1 MRKTLAFLAFVPM
14 LVPVARAQRL
24 PELATPENY
33 KLTIDVNLEKE
44 NFTGDETIAIR
55 VLKPTST
62 IVLNAAEITFAETTI
77 SAGGKTQTA
86 KVTPDED
93 KQMATL
99 AFEQPLPACP
109 ATLHIR
115 YTGILNDQL
124 RGLYLSKAGNRKYA
138 VSQLENTD
146 ARRMYPSFD
155 EPIYKATFDLTA
167 IIDKG
172 D

>member
-1 MRKTLAFLAFVPM
+1 MRKTLPFVAFILA

-24 PELATPENY
+24 PELATPDNY
-33 KLTIDVNLEKE
+33 RLTIDVNLDKE
-44 NFTGDETIAIR
+44 NFTGDETIAIH

-99 AFEQPLPACP
+99 AFEQPLVAGT

-115 YTGILNDQL
+115 
-124 RGLYLSKAGNRKYA
+124 
-138 VSQLENTD
+138 
-146 ARRMYPSFD
+146 
-155 EPIYKATFDLTA
+155 
-167 IIDKG
+167 
-172 D
+172 